1 MKLKHILYFCNTLNE
16 DNKDITKL
24 TTGGAQGKNGKGAD
38 SIATGAA
45 TPYKNTQSKNIF
57 DKKFPAISNVIKRMK
72 KDGLKGDQVVSGA
85 ALAQVKNML
94 GVLPINKDENGDYIL
109 PFGNNIRLK
118 ERKGLFYI
126 GMKQEKKVEGAT
138 DLTAVQAMA
147 DDTQI

>member
-1 MKLKHILYFCNTLNE
+1 MKLKDILYFTNLIKE

-45 TPYKNTQSKNIF
+45 TPYKKTQSKESIF
-57 DKKFPAISNVIKRMK
+57 DKKFPAITNVIKRMK

-118 ERKGLFYI
+118 ERKGLYYI
-126 GMKQEKKVEGAT
+126 GMKQEKKVETAT
-138 DLTAVQAMA
+138 DMTALNNL
-147 DDTQI
+147 